1 MNNLNHT
8 CYTLSRNSNR
18 CDVCGARL
26 PRLIDADAL
35 RKEFE
40 REGELNPCDRLFWG
54 KVLSVIDNAP
64 TEERIVCRSRDWSN
78 ECTHSSSF
86 EQGYV
91 QGYEEGK
98 NDRPKGK
105 WITVNLQQENDGG
118 AFMCSCCKERSWDY
132 GNSYHFCPNCGACM
146 ER

>member
-1 MNNLNHT
+1 M
-8 CYTLSRNSNR
+8 
-18 CDVCGARL
+18 
-26 PRLIDADAL
+26 RLIDADKLPITNTYAL
-35 RKEFE
+35 V
-40 REGELNPCDRLFWG
+40 NS
-54 KVLSVIDNAP
+54 KVVKPNKITFAPLACVLKSDIDNAP
-64 TEERIVCRSRDWSN
+64 TVERIVCRSRDWSN

-132 GNSYHFCPNCGACM
+132 GNSYHFCPNCGARM